1 MIILINLLPVSVNYV
16 SRHRLFGLLV
26 LKDGNGIFTV
36 FNDEL
41 SARRQKTDTG
51 ECAPLVF
58 IRKQ

>member
-1 MIILINLLPVSVNYV
+1 MIVLINLLPVSVNYV

-36 FNDEL
+36 HNDEL
-41 SARRQKTDTG
+41 SARRQKTDTD
-51 ECAPLVF
+51 ECARVVL